1 VAGNSQMNSVWAR
14 FALRCGV
21 ACRLFG
27 IMNLRALA
35 VVVLFCLLPRAVNS
49 GYETDVPV
57 DFVLPMLGGGEV
69 AIADYRGQWVVL
81 NYWATWCAPCR
92 KEIPELSRMHTER
105 ADITVLG
112 LAFEEADDNNFEAFL
127 GEFDV
132 SYPILQVDVFHPP
145 EPFGAPKV
153 LPTTIVL
160 DPAGR
165 SVKAFLGPVTRAA
178 IEQFIDARVSE
189 SSAR

>member
-1 VAGNSQMNSVWAR
+1 MS
-14 FALRCGV
+14 LRG
-21 ACRLFG
+21 
-27 IMNLRALA
+27 LA
-35 VVVLFCLLPRAVNS
+35 VLLLFCLLPGAVNS
-49 GYETDVPV
+49 GYLTDTPV
-57 DFVLPMLGGGEV
+57 DFSLPQLGGGEV
-69 AIADYRGQWVVL
+69 AVSDYRGQWVVL

-112 LAFEEADDNNFEAFL
+112 LAFEDTDDGNFTTFL
-127 GEFDV
+127 AEFDV

-165 SVKAFLGPVTRAA
+165 SVKAFLGPVSSAA
-178 IEQFIDARVSE
+178 IEQFIDAQAGVH
-189 SSAR
+189 SAR